1 MCVFSWMGEKRQE
14 FRCCGWGV
22 INLFK
27 ASSTYILQKICQFIN
42 VMRFWLQVIIKN
54 AGL

>member
-14 FRCCGWGV
+14 FRCFGWGV

-27 ASSTYILQKICQFIN
+27 SSSTYILQKISQFIN
-42 VMRFWLQVIIKN
+42 VMRLWLQVIIKN